1 MKNAAP
7 PTPSLTPTPAPLLPR
22 EKGLGDEGQSHP
34 QNEAQSPN
42 AADQSQLTGKSR
54 RIPEAL
60 LQRARELRQTQTPAE
75 KILWECLRDRQLY
88 DAKFRRQH
96 NISQFIA
103 DFYCHAAKLVIEL
116 DGGIHDTQVERDRN
130 RDEWMQANH
139 INVLRFKNEQIVD
152 ELETVLIAIAQYLSP
167 SPQPSPEGRGSRKE
181 DRPNPVP
188 APLLP
193 REKGLGDEG
202 QSPNV
207 DE

>member
-1 MKNAAP
+1 MKNAVP
-7 PTPSLTPTPAPLLPR
+7 PISSPTPAPLLPR
-22 EKGLGDEGQSHP
+22 EKGLGDEGQSHL
-34 QNEAQSPN
+34 QNESQPPN

-60 LQRARELRQTQTPAE
+60 LQRARELRQTQTPVE
-75 KILWECLRDRQLY
+75 KILWECLRDRQLC

-103 DFYCHAAKLVIEL
+103 DFYCHAANIVIEL

-139 INVLRFKNEQIVD
+139 IIVLRFKNEKILD

-167 SPQPSPEGRGSRKE
+167 SPQPSPEGRGSE
-181 DRPNPVP
+181 DKPNPVP